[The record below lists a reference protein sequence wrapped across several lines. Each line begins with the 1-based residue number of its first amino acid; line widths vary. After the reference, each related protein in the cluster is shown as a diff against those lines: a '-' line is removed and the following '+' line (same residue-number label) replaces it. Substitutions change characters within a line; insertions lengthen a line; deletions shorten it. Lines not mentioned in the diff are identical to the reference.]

1 MTQCEGIYDTG
12 WIVGLGCRGLAD
24 ASGGLGKTPLPGHR
38 YATLLRSGG
47 YAAPDANICYNSFVR
62 GKIVSRGGKWE
73 NRIERLG
80 IRGVVHRRSR
90 LTLGS
95 A

>member
-1 MTQCEGIYDTG
+1 MTRCEGIYETG

-73 NRIERLG
+73 NRIERQG
-80 IRGVVHRRSR
+80 IRGGVRRSFP

-95 A
+95 E